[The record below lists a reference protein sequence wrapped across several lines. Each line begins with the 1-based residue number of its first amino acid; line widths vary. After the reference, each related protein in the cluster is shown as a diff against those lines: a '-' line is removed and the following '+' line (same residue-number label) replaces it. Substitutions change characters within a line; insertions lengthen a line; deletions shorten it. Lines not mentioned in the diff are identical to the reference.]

1 MRLDGISFSSTLK
14 FGISNG
20 NKRKR
25 YIRAAD
31 LSGKSREDG
40 PWEIAEIIHTPCTS
54 RREEKPKNA
63 AVVMTAENTTG
74 LKLSPNNSLRI
85 SYLNTLILS
94 KNHLALQSKLFFL
107 LAVGHRVKY
116 ALRNSEALPQYPAP
130 QIPHLG
136 RCPLQSFVYINMI
149 Q

>member
-1 MRLDGISFSSTLK
+1 V
-14 FGISNG
+14 
-20 NKRKR
+20 
-25 YIRAAD
+25 
-31 LSGKSREDG
+31 REGG

-85 SYLNTLILS
+85 GYLNTLILS
-94 KNHLALQSKLFFL
+94 KNHLVLPSKFSFL

-116 ALRNSEALPQYPAP
+116 ALRNSEAPPQTNEF
-130 QIPHLG
+130 
-136 RCPLQSFVYINMI
+136 RCIYQSGNTSSTFRRYLKNEG
-149 Q
+149 